1 MTNYYIEKDNKILLF
16 DENKQKLQDTIA
28 FMPQYADLPI
38 LETDR
43 PIVDFEFAD
52 TPEWIANHL
61 REVKETKMQEA
72 LDGAKSFIENEAC
85 YQFDENNSIEATDG
99 NIGKLTAYALGFS
112 TGAMQEVQWTSKE
125 DNVLTLDPDDLN
137 LILIGIGAIQS
148 FVWNV
153 QYIQYKQMIET
164 AQTIAEVEAIEIVY
178 TDEIPQNVE

>member
-1 MTNYYIEKDNKILLF
+1 MYYILENDKIVLYDKDREKI
-16 DENKQKLQDTIA
+16 ENTVK
-28 FMPQYADLPI
+28 FMPQYTDLPI

-43 PIVDFEFAD
+43 PIIDFEFAD

-61 REVKETKMQEA
+61 REVKETKMKEA

-137 LILIGIGAIQS
+137 RILIGIGAIQS

-164 AQTIAEVEAIEIVY
+164 ATTAEEVEAIEIVY
-178 TDEIPQNVE
+178 TDEIPKEQQD

>member
-1 MTNYYIEKDNKILLF
+1 MKYYAFIKNNQISGCGQLRCMNDGIENFEITQEQFENINQYIYFNCAIIPDPDYDVKQLQNAKQNKL
-16 DENKQKLQDTIA
+16 K
-28 FMPQYADLPI
+28 
-38 LETDR
+38 
-43 PIVDFEFAD
+43 
-52 TPEWIANHL
+52 
-61 REVKETKMQEA
+61 EA
-72 LDGAKSFIENEAC
+72 LDGAKLFIENEAC

-112 TGAMQEVQWTSKE
+112 TGTMQEVQWTSKE

-164 AQTIAEVEAIEIVY
+164 VQTIAEVEAIEIVY
-178 TDEIPQNVE
+178 TDEIPNEQ

>member
-1 MTNYYIEKDNKILLF
+1 MFYILQNDKIVLYDESREKL
-16 DENKQKLQDTIA
+16 ENTIK

-61 REVKETKMQEA
+61 REVKETKMKEA
-72 LDGAKSFIENEAC
+72 LDGAKLFIENEAC

-125 DNVLTLDPDDLN
+125 DNVITLDVDDLN
-137 LILIGIGAIQS
+137 RILIGIGAIQS

-164 AQTIAEVEAIEIVY
+164 ATTAEEVEAIEIVY
-178 TDEIPQNVE
+178 TDIIPNVQQD

>member
-1 MTNYYIEKDNKILLF
+1 MFYILQNDKIVLY
-16 DENKQKLQDTIA
+16 DENRAKLADTLE
-28 FMPQYADLPI
+28 FMPQYNDLPI

-61 REVKETKMQEA
+61 REVKETKMKEA
-72 LDGAKSFIENEAC
+72 LDGAKLFIENEAC

-112 TGAMQEVQWTSKE
+112 TGTMQEVQWTSKE

-137 LILIGIGAIQS
+137 DILIGIGAIQS

-153 QYIQYKQMIET
+153 QYIQYKQTIET
-164 AQTIAEVEAIEIVY
+164 ATTAEEVESIEIVY
-178 TDEIPQNVE
+178 TDIIPNEQQD